1 MNSKA
6 EYMINRLFIAALLFC
21 LLPAATAFGQELRKE
36 ALKGTDGLQAAD
48 YAVFY
53 SNGMPESAIWP
64 LGMKLIAKDASN
76 KNTSTIRHTESKGN
90 GENIAVNDKVPYRFI
105 IAPKDGGD
113 GSTVTWAAAMGLD
126 TSSAN
131 SDLAADGSMAGT
143 GCAAYETPE
152 FKDGWRLPTQ
162 REMMLMWL
170 FRVGINAVYS
180 QNQLTTDQYWTAT
193 EKEKASDKAWF
204 MDFSTAVPQS
214 ENGAKNTSKKYRC
227 VRDY

>member
-64 LGMKLIAKDASN
+64 LGMKLMAKDADG
-76 KNTSTIRHTESKGN
+76 TYGSTIRHTESKGN

-113 GSTVTWAAAMGLD
+113 GSTVTWAAAMGLN
-126 TSSAN
+126 TSAN
-131 SDLAADGSMAGT
+131 NDLAADGSVVGT
-143 GCAAYETPE
+143 GCDGYFTDE

-170 FRVGINAVYS
+170 FREGINTVYS
-180 QNQLTTDQYWTAT
+180 QNQLTADQYWTAT
-193 EKEKASDKAWF
+193 ENAEAQAWYL
-204 MDFSTAVPQS
+204 DFSTAAPQS

>member
-6 EYMINRLFIAALLFC
+6 EYMINRLFIAALLLC

-36 ALKGTDGLQAAD
+36 GLKGTNGTAEVE

-64 LGMKLIAKDASN
+64 LGMKLMAKNADG
-76 KNTSTIRHTESKGN
+76 TYGSTIRHTHEQGN

-113 GSTVTWAAAMGLD
+113 GSTVTWAAAMGLN
-126 TSSAN
+126 TSAN
-131 SDLAADGSMAGT
+131 SDLAADGSVAGT
-143 GCAAYETPE
+143 GCAAYSTTE
-152 FKDGWRLPTQ
+152 FPTGWRLPTQ

-170 FRVGINAVYS
+170 FRAGINLVCTKP
-180 QNQLTTDQYWTAT
+180 LTADKYWTAT
-193 EKEKASDKAWF
+193 ENTEVQAWYL
-204 MDFSTAVPQS
+204 DFSTAAPQS
-214 ENGAKNTSKKYRC
+214 NFETKITPYRYRC